1 MSYKNALVSDILD
14 FPLEVKLAG
23 SDEPAGTVTG
33 YGSMFNLMDRGGDM
47 VMPGAFKKTLKE
59 WKKLKQLPQMLW
71 AHDMSNTIGIWTD
84 MEEDEKG
91 LKLKGELILEVP
103 QAQVAH
109 ALLKRNAVKGL
120 SIGYRT
126 RDYEID
132 RTTGVRKL
140 KDVELFEVSLV
151 SVPMLPEAQVTGVK
165 SGVPFDAPGWEKIF
179 REGGLSNR
187 DAKLATSLV
196 RKGLRDGDKTGED
209 PVRDGLRD
217 LLLNLRVAHQSTR

>member
-1 MSYKNALVSDILD
+1 MSYKNALIEDVLD
-14 FPLEVKLAG
+14 FPFEVKLAG
-23 SDEPAGTVTG
+23 DDRPPGTIEG
-33 YGSMFNLMDRGGDM
+33 YGSVFGLLDRGGDM
-47 VMPGAFKKTLKE
+47 VMKGAFKKTLRE

-71 AHDMSNTIGIWTD
+71 SHDMSNIIGLWTD
-84 MEEDEKG
+84 MEEDDKG
-91 LKLKGELILEVP
+91 LKLTGELVLEVP
-103 QAQVAH
+103 QAQVAY
-109 ALLKRNAVKGL
+109 ALMKRNAVKGL

-140 KDVELFEVSLV
+140 KEVELYEVSLV
-151 SVPMLPEAQVTGVK
+151 SVPMLAEAQVTGVK

-217 LLLNLRVAHQSTR
+217 LLLNLRVAQQVTR